1 MKHKHSILAFSVL
14 TLIGLAFLAHSFVSG
29 GWGTRK
35 PVELENQPT
44 HVAVPPGGKL
54 TSAHIEGEDIHAQSS
69 AAELKGGMDGGSQV
83 DGIESRA
90 KADTLVPAKQGNSTV
105 QRTSHHSIQNDDFS
119 VSPFKGPA
127 DAPVAI
133 AVFSDFQ

>member
-1 MKHKHSILAFSVL
+1 MKHKHSLLAFSVL

-35 PVELENQPT
+35 SVQLENPPT
-44 HVAVPPGGKL
+44 HVAVSPEGKL
-54 TSAHIEGEDIHAQSS
+54 ASAHIDGELVHTQSS
-69 AAELKGGMDGGSQV
+69 AAEPRDDLGGGSQV

-90 KADTLVPAKQGNSTV
+90 KVDTLVPAKQGNSTV
-105 QRTSHHSIQNDDFS
+105 QRTSHHSIQNDDLS